1 MYHAAVL
8 LAESIEG
15 LAVRPGGAYLDG
27 TAGGGGHL
35 QAILDQLGGAG
46 TAVGLDRDPDA
57 IAYLRA
63 HIDPRGARLILAQ
76 SRFSELD
83 RVCAENGI
91 EALDG
96 VLLDLGVSSY
106 QLDTAERGFSYQA
119 EAPLDMRMDPGRG
132 QTAAQ
137 LLRRSNVA
145 TLERIL
151 REYGEVT
158 NAPRMARAIASCAHS
173 GGLVTTT
180 DLRACL
186 EAEYGSMKPKVLSKV
201 FQALRIAVNRE
212 LEELE
217 TFLAKMV
224 GLLRAGGRVAVIS
237 YHSLEDRLVK
247 NAMRD
252 WEGRCVCPPELP
264 VCRCGRRAVFK
275 RITRRAV
282 RPSDDEIRVNRRARS
297 ARLRVAE
304 RLPE

>member
-35 QAILDQLGGAG
+35 QAIIDQLGGTG
-46 TAVGLDRDPDA
+46 TAIGLDRDPDA
-57 IAYLRA
+57 IAHLQR
-63 HIDPRGARLILAQ
+63 HIEPRGAKLILAQ

-83 RVCAENGI
+83 RVCAENGV

-106 QLDTAERGFSYQA
+106 QLDTPERGFSYQV
-119 EAPLDMRMDPGRG
+119 EAPLDMRMDPQRG
-132 QTAAQ
+132 TTAAQ
-137 LLRRSNVA
+137 LLRESDVV

-151 REYGEVT
+151 RDYGEVT
-158 NAPRMARAIASCAHS
+158 NAPRMARTIASCARTGS
-173 GGLVTTT
+173 LETTA
-180 DLRACL
+180 DLRSCL
-186 EAEYGSMKPKVLSKV
+186 EAEYGPLKPKVLSKV

-217 TFLAKMV
+217 TFLAKV
-224 GLLRAGGRVAVIS
+224 AGQIRTGGRLAVIA

-252 WEGRCVCPPELP
+252 WEGRCICPPELP
-264 VCRCGRRAVFK
+264 VCRCGRRAQFK

-282 RPSDDEIRVNRRARS
+282 TPSDAEIRGNRRARS
-297 ARLRVAE
+297 ARLRIAE
-304 RLPE
+304 RVAT

>member
-35 QAILDQLGGAG
+35 QAIVDRLGGAG
-46 TAVGLDRDPDA
+46 TAIGLDRDSDA
-57 IAYLRA
+57 IAYLHA
-63 HIDPRGARLILAQ
+63 HIEPRGAKLIVAQ

-83 RVCAENGI
+83 RVLDENGI
-91 EALDG
+91 ETLDG

-106 QLDTAERGFSYQA
+106 QLDTPERGFSYQV
-119 EAPLDMRMDPGRG
+119 EAPLDMRMDSRRG
-132 QTAAQ
+132 QTAAE
-137 LLRRSNVA
+137 LLRGCDVA

-151 REYGEVT
+151 RDYGEVT
-158 NAPRMARAIASCAHS
+158 NAPRMARAIASCARA
-173 GGLVTTT
+173 GGLQTTT
-180 DLRACL
+180 DLRRCL
-186 EAEYGSMKPKVLSKV
+186 DAEYGVMKPKVLSKV

-217 TFLAKMV
+217 TFLAKIP
-224 GLLRAGGRVAVIS
+224 GQLRAGGRLVIIA

-264 VCRCGRRAVFK
+264 VCRCGRRAMFK

-304 RLPE
+304 RVTE